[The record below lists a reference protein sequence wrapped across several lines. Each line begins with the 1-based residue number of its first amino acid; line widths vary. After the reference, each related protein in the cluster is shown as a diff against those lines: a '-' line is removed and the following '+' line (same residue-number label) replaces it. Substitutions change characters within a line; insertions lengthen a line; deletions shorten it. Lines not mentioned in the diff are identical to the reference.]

1 MATTTVVETGKEA
14 HDTKIVLPLRRPS
27 YYDTVLN
34 YRLDIT
40 EGGGKRQIPDYAL
53 QLLTSAH
60 QTTSSGVEL
69 MLSSGASTS
78 RQL

>member
-1 MATTTVVETGKEA
+1 MATTTVVETAKEA

-40 EGGGKRQIPDYAL
+40 EGGGKRPTSDDVL
-53 QLLTSAH
+53 ELLTSAH